1 VSAGGRSARPRSLRG
16 RLTLTYAGIAL
27 LTAVVL
33 GGILVVVL
41 SAHFS
46 SVDEANLQGAAQR
59 AARNLGAAQPS
70 SLEQVLRL
78 TAYGTNTRV
87 QALGAAHQ
95 LIADSGSPQQ
105 ITGASLG
112 TPSAAGQ
119 GQQTGAGDAM
129 APVAAAPPR
138 TDETRSAKVY
148 LRAALPGSPAGV
160 AFIRVSEGPSS
171 GGSLMGSVIVAW
183 AVAAVAAVVAAA
195 LAGSWISSRIARPLA
210 KLAAASDRMAAGDLG
225 TRAEVAGSDEIG
237 RLARSFNDMAAQ
249 VDATVTALRRF
260 VSDAAHQLGTPLT
273 ALRTDLEMLQDTAG
287 DEGDKRRLDRAL
299 AQEQRLE
306 DLGSGLLQLSRLE
319 SPDGSRPDR
328 PLDLVGLIEA
338 AADAVSSRAEQA
350 GLELEVAVPDAPV
363 VVVADPERLR
373 TAVENLVDNAIKFTP
388 PGGHVQCGVGIDNG
402 SALIWVSD
410 DGPGIP
416 AAVRERVFERFYR
429 APGTADRPGSGLGLA
444 IVRAAATASGGSV
457 RVAPSDAGT
466 RMEVRLP
473 LSPLSA

>member
-1 VSAGGRSARPRSLRG
+1 MSAGVHNARPRSLRR
-16 RLTLTYAGIAL
+16 RLTFTYAGIAL
-27 LTAVVL
+27 LTAAVL

-46 SVDEANLQGAAQR
+46 SVDEANLQGAALR
-59 AARNLGAAQPS
+59 AARNLGTTQSS

-87 QALGAAHQ
+87 QVLGSAHQ
-95 LIADSGSPQQ
+95 VIADSGSPQK
-105 ITGASLG
+105 ITGAALG
-112 TPSAAGQ
+112 APSAAGQ
-119 GQQTGAGDAM
+119 GQQAGGGDAT

-138 TDETRSAKVY
+138 TDETRSAQVY
-148 LRAALPGSPAGV
+148 VRAALPGSPAGV

-183 AVAAVAAVVAAA
+183 AVAAVAAVIAAA
-195 LAGSWISSRIARPLA
+195 LAGSLISSRIARPLA
-210 KLAAASDRMAAGDLG
+210 QLAAASDRMAAGDLG

-237 RLARSFNDMAAQ
+237 RLAHSFNDMASQ
-249 VDATVTALRRF
+249 VEGTVTALRRF

-287 DEGDKRRLDRAL
+287 GEGDRRRLDRAL

-306 DLGSGLLQLSRLE
+306 ALGSGLLQLSRLE
-319 SPDGSRPDR
+319 SPDASRPVR
-328 PLDLVGLIEA
+328 PVDLAGLLEA
-338 AADAVSSRAEQA
+338 AADAVSSRVEQA
-350 GLELEVAVPDAPV
+350 GLDLEVAVPDAPV
-363 VVVADPERLR
+363 MAVADPDRLR

-388 PGGHVQCGVGIDNG
+388 PDGHVRCGVRAEDG
-402 SALIWVSD
+402 SALIWVAD

-416 AAVRERVFERFYR
+416 VADRERVFERFYR

-444 IVRAAATASGGSV
+444 IVRAAAKASGGSV

-466 RMEVRLP
+466 RMEIRLP
-473 LSPLSA
+473 LPPLSA